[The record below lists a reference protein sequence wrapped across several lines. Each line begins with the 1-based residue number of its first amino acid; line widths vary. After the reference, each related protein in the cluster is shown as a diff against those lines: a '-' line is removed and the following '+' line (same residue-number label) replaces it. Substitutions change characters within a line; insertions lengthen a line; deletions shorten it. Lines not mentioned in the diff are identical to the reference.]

1 MDESGVGVGEVW
13 RLKYRQLP
21 FKNVQSPGSQ
31 PDILC
36 VIDAIKKIY

>member
-1 MDESGVGVGEVW
+1 MGEVW

-21 FKNVQSPGSQ
+21 FKNVQSAGSQ
-31 PDILC
+31 PDSPC